1 MPSRTGGGLR
11 RPPGSYPTGLQRL
24 QLLTRIDI
32 LEDMSRA
39 ALSPW
44 HIGAESWSG
53 SAGAWRVR
61 ARYGHPD
68 GTKTAQGQGTT
79 KGAARAAL
87 RANVDRAHERHEGR
101 SKVRGVDGKQK
112 TSAYAAQWFERGKNS
127 GAWSVRTIR
136 QYEHITGVVDRL
148 PIGKVPVANVTAG
161 DVTDALTEVARE
173 RGAGAAKSTRS
184 VLSGVLADAVER
196 GARERNAVRDVDMA
210 RVLKVA
216 KTTERKGGVADNNR
230 TLSTE
235 ALAGLLR
242 DLRNPVSAVGK
253 AARGTRATINGD
265 MADLIT
271 VWVALALR
279 ASEVLA
285 LRWADVDLDA
295 GTVAVQGTKTED
307 STATLPLPKWAAQAL
322 RERETAAMADGT
334 LSQFVF
340 SGKDEGKR
348 DASAVN
354 RRLNAVLDAAD
365 MTWARGHTLRKTAVT
380 LAYETDGPIV
390 AQRLARHADV
400 RTTAAYYVKP
410 TGDALKVSALD
421 AIEI

>member
-1 MPSRTGGGLR
+1 
-11 RPPGSYPTGLQRL
+11 LQSV
-24 QLLTRIDI
+24 TRNDSI
-32 LEDMSRA
+32 ENMSRA

-87 RANVDRAHERHEGR
+87 RANVDRARERHEDR

-112 TSAYAAQWFERGKNS
+112 TSAYAAQWFARGKNS

-136 QYEHITGVVDRL
+136 QYEHITRVIDRL
-148 PIGKVPVANVTAG
+148 PIGRVPVANVTAG
-161 DVTDALTEVARE
+161 DVRDALTEVARE

-216 KTTERKGGVADNNR
+216 KTTERKRVADNNR

-242 DLRNPVSAVGK
+242 DLRSPESAVGR

-279 ASEVLA
+279 ASEVRA
-285 LRWADVDLDA
+285 LRWSDVDLDA

-322 RERETAAMADGT
+322 RERQTAAMTDGT

-340 SGKDEGKR
+340 SGKDGGKR

-354 RRLNAVLDAAD
+354 RRLNAVLDAAG

-410 TGDALKVSALD
+410 AGDALKVSALD